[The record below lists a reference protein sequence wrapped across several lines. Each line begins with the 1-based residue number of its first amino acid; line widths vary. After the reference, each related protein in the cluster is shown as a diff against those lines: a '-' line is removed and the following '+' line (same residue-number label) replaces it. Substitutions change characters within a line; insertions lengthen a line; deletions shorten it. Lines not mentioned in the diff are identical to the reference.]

1 MQICRILDDQ
11 YGEKIYKEI
20 RHLFHDWNYPVTKN
34 IQTPLEFVNKIQDW
48 DIILL
53 DNYFP
58 WKWWEEALGD
68 DFLWELMQKKK
79 KVRIVCI
86 SDYGEKL
93 LERYDNWGKA
103 YQGWLIFGFVKS
115 KDGFEIG
122 EILIP
127 YCNN

>member
-1 MQICRILDDQ
+1 MQTCRILDDQ

-20 RHLFHDWNYPVTKN
+20 RYLFHDWNYPVKKN
-34 IQTPLEFVNKIQDW
+34 ILTPLEFVDKIQDW

-58 WKWWEEALGD
+58 WKWWEEAMGD
-68 DFLWELMQKKK
+68 VLLKEILRQEKR
-79 KVRIVCI
+79 VSIVCI
-86 SDYGEKL
+86 FDYGEKL
-93 LERYDNWGKA
+93 LERYEYRKESYEKG
-103 YQGWLIFGFVKS
+103 LVMGFVKS

>member
-1 MQICRILDDQ
+1 MQTCWILDDQ

-20 RHLFHDWNYPVTKN
+20 RHLFPDWDYPVKKN
-34 IQTPLEFVNKIQDW
+34 IINPLEFVDKIQNW

-68 DFLWELMQKKK
+68 DFLKELMQKKK

-93 LERYDNWGKA
+93 LERYDNWETA
-103 YQGWLIFGFVKS
+103 YKQWYIIGFVKS
-115 KDGFEIG
+115 KDWFEIG
-122 EILIP
+122 ELFIEE
-127 YCNN
+127 